1 MSPPIRRAP
10 YLMPPRRPPATGDPF
25 VTSPA
30 TTSVPHG
37 GTLINRVLDGA
48 ELAAARTRAAG
59 LPRVS
64 LGSVALSDLE
74 LIGNG
79 AFSPLTGFM
88 READYGS
95 VVERMRLSNDLPWS
109 IPVTLAVSAEEAE
122 ALAIGAEVALVDGAD
137 RIVGILELA
146 EKYAYDK
153 ANEAQQ
159 VFRTTEDA
167 HPAVARIMAA
177 GEVYLG
183 GDVWVLEGPQ
193 DPPFAEYRRTP
204 AETRAVFAANGWRR
218 VVGFQTRNPIH
229 RAHEYLTKVALE
241 VVDGLMIHPL
251 VGDTKSD
258 DIPADVRMRA
268 YRTLLADFYPSD
280 RTLLSVY
287 PAAMRY
293 GGPREAIFH
302 AIARKNYGCTH
313 FIVGRDH
320 AGVGGY
326 YGTYDAQKIFDEF
339 GPDELGITPLFFEH
353 TFWCHACEG
362 MASLKTCPH
371 GDDQHLIL
379 SGTKVRELLA
389 SGEMPPP
396 EFSRPPV
403 AEILIEAYRQSVG
416 AS

>member
-1 MSPPIRRAP
+1 LTTDR
-10 YLMPPRRPPATGDPF
+10 
-25 VTSPA
+25 TSL
-30 TTSVPHG
+30 PHG
-37 GTLINRVLDGA
+37 GTLIDRTLTGDA
-48 ELAAARTRAAG
+48 RSAALEQAAG
-59 LPRVS
+59 LPSITVN
-64 LGSVALSDLE
+64 SVTASDLE

-88 READYGS
+88 GEADYRS
-95 VVERMRLSNDLPWS
+95 VVDSMRLASGLPWS
-109 IPVTLAVSAEEAE
+109 IPVTLAVSPEQADGLQIGSQVALSDEDGRV
-122 ALAIGAEVALVDGAD
+122 LAILD
-137 RIVGILELA
+137 LT
-146 EKYAYDK
+146 EKYTRDAQH
-153 ANEAQQ
+153 EAQQ
-159 VFRTTEDA
+159 VFRTTEEA
-167 HPAVARIMAA
+167 HPGVARIYSF
-177 GEVYLG
+177 GDVYLG
-183 GDVWVLEGPQ
+183 GEVQVLNGPVN
-193 DPPFAEYRRTP
+193 PPFAEFRRTP
-204 AETRAVFAANGWRR
+204 AETRAIFAEKGWRR

-241 VVDGLMIHPL
+241 VTDGLMIHPL

-268 YRTLLADFYPSD
+268 YQTLLADYYPAD

-320 AGVGGY
+320 AGVGSY
-326 YGTYDAQKIFDEF
+326 YGTYDAHLIFDEF
-339 GPDELGITPLFFEH
+339 DADELGITPLFFEH

-362 MASLKTCPH
+362 MASYKTCPH

-379 SGTKVRELLA
+379 SGTKVRELLS

-396 EFSRPPV
+396 EFSRPEV
-403 AEILIEAYRQSVG
+403 AQILIDAYRQP
-416 AS
+416 AAAR

>member
-1 MSPPIRRAP
+1 MSADHP
-10 YLMPPRRPPATGDPF
+10 
-25 VTSPA
+25 
-30 TTSVPHG
+30 TSVPHG
-37 GTLINRVLDGA
+37 GTLIDRTLTGS
-48 ELAAARTRAAG
+48 ERLAALDHAE
-59 LPRVS
+59 S
-64 LGSVALSDLE
+64 LSSIAIGSVALSDLE

-88 READYGS
+88 GEADYRA
-95 VVERMRLSNDLPWS
+95 VVDDMRLASGLVWS
-109 IPVTLAVSAEEAE
+109 IPITLAVSRETADG
-122 ALAIGAEVALVDGAD
+122 LSIGSEVALRDEDG
-137 RIVGILELA
+137 RIVGILDLA
-146 EKYAYDK
+146 EKFTYD
-153 ANEAQQ
+153 AEHEAQQ

-167 HPAVARIMAA
+167 HPGVARIYA
-177 GEVYLG
+177 GGDVYLG
-183 GDVWVLEGPQ
+183 GEVRVLDGPQ
-193 DPPFAEYRRTP
+193 DPPFPEVRRSP
-204 AETRAVFAANGWRR
+204 AETRALFAERGWRR

-268 YRTLLADFYPSD
+268 YETLLSDYYPAD
-280 RTLLSVY
+280 RTVLSVY

-302 AIARKNYGCTH
+302 ALARKNYGCTH

-320 AGVGGY
+320 AGVGTY

-339 GPDELGITPLFFEH
+339 APDELGITPLFFEH

-379 SGTKVRELLA
+379 SGTKVRELLSA
-389 SGEMPPP
+389 GEMPPQ
-396 EFSRPPV
+396 EFSRPEV
-403 AEILIEAYRQSVG
+403 AQILIDAYRTPAG
-416 AS
+416 AR